1 MSFEMRH
8 DGYDDL
14 LDAIEEDG
22 GYYLACPNGHGTVPP
37 RRVCPDCGSRELTE
51 RPLPEKGEILAATTI
66 SVAGPQFEDDAP
78 YVTAIADFGNV
89 RLTGLVRGSDAEP
102 SPGDAVVVGIGETVT
117 ENERALVFRLD

>member
-14 LDAIEEDG
+14 LDAIEEDS

-51 RPLPEKGEILAATTI
+51 QPLPETGEVLVATTI
-66 SVAGPQFEDDAP
+66 SVSGPQFSEDTP
-78 YVTAIADFGNV
+78 YVTAIAEFGDV
-89 RLTGLVRGSDAEP
+89 RLTGLARGADEEP
-102 SPGDAVVVGIGETVT
+102 TPGDTVTIEVGETAT
-117 ENERALVFRLD
+117 ENDRVLVFRLD

>member
-14 LDAIEEDG
+14 LDAIEEDS

-51 RPLPEKGEILAATTI
+51 QPLPETGEILVATTI
-66 SVAGPQFEDDAP
+66 SVSGPQFSEDTP
-78 YVTAIADFGNV
+78 YVTAIAEFGDV
-89 RLTGLVRGSDAEP
+89 RLTGLARGADEEP
-102 SPGDAVVVGIGETVT
+102 TPGDTVTIEVGETAT
-117 ENERALVFRLD
+117 ENDRVLVFRLD

>member
-14 LDAIEEDG
+14 LDAIEEGD

-51 RPLPEKGEILAATTI
+51 QPLPESGEIVAATTI
-66 SVAGPQFEDDAP
+66 SVSGPQFEADTP
-78 YVTAIADFGNV
+78 YVTAIADFGDV
-89 RLTGLVRGSDAEP
+89 RLTGFVRGTETEP
-102 SPGDAVVVGIGETVT
+102 VPGDAVVIDIGETVT
-117 ENERALVFRLD
+117 EKDRALVFRSD